1 MILSASDICIAVTL
15 VVNSLALLSSGGK
28 KRGTTSAA
36 ARERSAPELEAY
48 ASETGETE
56 GEAEGENLD
65 ESESEFETLLP
76 LHPALSPNWTADS
89 RRSFAQKLQRLAL
102 TVRKY
107 SCFLVLYNLLFF
119 CLMVLVFRE

>member
-15 VVNSLALLSSGGK
+15 VVNSLALLSSGAGK
-28 KRGTTSAA
+28 NRATTSAA
-36 ARERSAPELEAY
+36 AALEAAPE
-48 ASETGETE
+48 S
-56 GEAEGENLD
+56 EGENLD
-65 ESESEFETLLP
+65 EGEGESEFETLLP

-107 SCFLVLYNLLFF
+107 SCFLVLYNALFLI
-119 CLMVLVFRE
+119 LMVFVFRE